1 MSLAVAG
8 NLPKKYQRKRRDA
21 EHPRSDRPTGRANA
35 LAASPRETLANAMHA
50 RAPAHASCDGEDRVH
65 TFRSRIAVRRR
76 ACAAAVLAALS
87 AMLATSP
94 RAAPRVASGT
104 SASASIA
111 VTNCEDSGP
120 GSLRDAV
127 ASAVSGDTVD
137 LGGLACSTI
146 TLTSGAIEIPQDDL
160 YIKYTPHDG
169 PRPTIAASLQSRIFH
184 HTGHGTLK
192 IEGVA
197 LEEGKYDNSEPFQ
210 LVDADGGCIYSAGS
224 VHVVAGTITN
234 CIATATRGAHAAG
247 GGIYAAG
254 SITLVESVVSGN
266 TATAT
271 AAFNG
276 GGGLFAHGAVAIY
289 YSSVRDNVIYG
300 PGETG
305 IGGGIAVV
313 NAGTT
318 PSVIES
324 STIDGNVADIGGGLM
339 LSGIATYGTSA
350 TITNSTITG
359 NTASRYAAAGYFRG
373 PLTIVSSTIAF
384 NTSSIGPAIDIAS
397 HTDPVR
403 IESSIV
409 ADNGNGSSDYDI
421 GAQGYV
427 ITIAGSHDLVISA
440 ALSVALPGDTIADEP
455 MLLALA
461 DNGGPTRTLAPG
473 PGSPAVD
480 RGDDVAGLE
489 FDQRGSPYP
498 RISGAAADIG
508 AFERESGDAIF
519 SNGFDGAGSDGASAA
534 IEHARSP

>member
-1 MSLAVAG
+1 MQSFA
-8 NLPKKYQRKRRDA
+8 PKRIARRW
-21 EHPRSDRPTGRANA
+21 SDR
-35 LAASPRETLANAMHA
+35 
-50 RAPAHASCDGEDRVH
+50 
-65 TFRSRIAVRRR
+65 RRR
-76 ACAAAVLAALS
+76 ADGEVRVHAFRSGIAIRRSTCATAVLAALS
-87 AMLATSP
+87 ATIAAGP
-94 RAAPRVASGT
+94 RAAPPGAPE
-104 SASASIA
+104 ASAPASIT
-111 VTNCEDSGP
+111 VTNCDDSGP

-127 ASAVSGDTVD
+127 ASAATGGTVD

-169 PRPTIAASLQSRIFH
+169 PRPTIAANLQSRIFH
-184 HTGHGTLK
+184 HTGHDTLK
-192 IEGVA
+192 IEGVV
-197 LEEGKYDNSEPFQ
+197 LNEGKYDNSEPFQ
-210 LVDADGGCIYSAGS
+210 LVDSDGGCIYSAGN
-224 VHVVAGTITN
+224 VHVVASIVTN

-271 AAFNG
+271 AQFND

-289 YSSVRDNVIYG
+289 YSSVSDNVIYG

-305 IGGGIAVV
+305 FGGGIAVV

-318 PSVIES
+318 PSVIAN
-324 STIDGNVADIGGGLM
+324 STIDGNVADIGGGLE
-339 LSGIATYGTSA
+339 LSGIATYGTEA

-384 NTSSIGPAIDIAS
+384 NTSSTGPAIDLAS

-409 ADNGNGSSDYDI
+409 ADNDDDSFDYDI
-421 GAQGYV
+421 GAQGYA
-427 ITIAGSHDLVISA
+427 ITIAGSHDLVIFAS
-440 ALSVALPGDTIADEP
+440 SSIALPDDTIADEP

-461 DNGGPTRTLAPG
+461 DNGGPTRTLALG
-473 PGSPAVD
+473 AGSAAID
-480 RGDDVAGLE
+480 HGDDIAGLA

-498 RISGAAADIG
+498 RISGEAADIG
-508 AFERESGDAIF
+508 AYESESADAIF
-519 SNGFDGAGSDGASAA
+519 SDGFDGASGLLTHTA
-534 IEHARSP
+534 EMLP